1 MSATDADTRAL
12 KERIDQLEAALAR
25 QGNEPHLVAQQA
37 FASLHFF
44 HTHYAG
50 GAGYEQ
56 HRQEVIRILRERGRG
71 ELNLPA
77 GRLFSGLAD
86 LLEKT
91 S

>member
-1 MSATDADTRAL
+1 MPTTDAETKAL
-12 KERIDQLEAALAR
+12 KDRIDQLEAAVGRL
-25 QGNEPHLVAQQA
+25 GDEPHLVAQQA

-56 HRQEVIRILRERGRG
+56 HRQEVIRILRDRGRG
-71 ELNLPA
+71 ELNLYA